1 MVRGDVDAM
10 VRSEW
15 VCGLIATKK
24 FSDAVRSELG
34 QLGEGLALRFN
45 EAVEVDIRNNIAF
58 GLSSFLEDTPW
69 CTLSPSPNDPTR
81 LSICLSEDFEV
92 EVLVSLSA
100 FVDGY
105 VLDTMPDEEAPAEN
119 DHLAAVSSTLRALAE
134 KCDVEAA
141 RRKGEAT

>member
-1 MVRGDVDAM
+1 MKKIVVRGDVDAM

-69 CTLSPSPNDPTR
+69 CTLSPSPNDPAR

-92 EVLVSLSA
+92 VCCPLCLVCSGCKCYIEQLLEHMKRYFYLS
-100 FVDGY
+100 
-105 VLDTMPDEEAPAEN
+105 
-119 DHLAAVSSTLRALAE
+119 S
-134 KCDVEAA
+134 
-141 RRKGEAT
+141 